1 VVLKSQSFYFNHS
14 ETILSLGLEH
24 LLGESKRPI
33 IHVRRWLGD
42 EEFRELLEIAD
53 YLGRSPSSGS
63 LFAINPSKIIEKGYD
78 EEYVGEVVKKASP
91 GISEKELEEIMGYV
105 REKISGSHPKAILR
119 SQGSRL
125 VIEPRGFLGSYIED
139 IRGLLRYDRSG
150 KVFVTYPAY
159 YVKVKEH
166 LISRGVRVEDRTG
179 FSMDRYLPI
188 KPSVSV
194 KLREYQEEAI
204 SAWVANNYRGIVSL
218 PTGSGKTVVGVAAVA
233 RKPVWVLV
241 VAYTRE
247 QMLQWRDHFIRMA
260 SIRPEHVGLY
270 YSDEKRIAPITIAT
284 YQTAFRHIDKLYPY
298 FPMVIIDEVHHLPA
312 DKFRAIALGMFS
324 PYRLG
329 LSATVTREDG
339 RHEELFPLMGGVVYH
354 KSPQELIEAGYL
366 SPYRIEVVKVD
377 LTPEEKKKFEELR
390 KKYRELSRGMEF
402 EDLLKAAKSGD
413 PMAVEALKVRSELR
427 QLIHNAKR
435 KLEKVK
441 EIVSREKEKGSKILI
456 FTQYIDQ
463 AEEIGKEL
471 KAPVV
476 TGETE
481 KKIRERNFQL
491 FREGLERVLV
501 LTTVGDEGIDIPD
514 ANVGIIVAGTGS
526 KRQFIQRLGRLLRPK
541 EGKEAVL
548 YEIVTRG
555 TPEEFESRRRRE
567 ALEDNSI

>member
-1 VVLKSQSFYFNHS
+1 MD
-14 ETILSLGLEH
+14 EGR
-24 LLGESKRPI
+24 RPV
-33 IHVRRWLGD
+33 IHVRKWLGD

-53 YLGRSPSSGS
+53 YLGRSPSGGS
-63 LFAINPSKIIEKGYD
+63 LFSINPSKIIERGYD
-78 EEYVGEVVKKASP
+78 EEYVGEVVRKASP
-91 GISEKELEEIMGYV
+91 GVSDKELEKIMGYV
-105 REKISGSHPKAILR
+105 REKISGSLPKAILR
-119 SQGSRL
+119 SQGPRL
-125 VIEPRGFLGSYIED
+125 VIEPKGFLSNYIED
-139 IRGLLRYDRSG
+139 IRGLLKYDRSN
-150 KVFVTYPAY
+150 KVFITYPAY
-159 YVKVKEH
+159 YVRVREH
-166 LISRGVRVEDRTG
+166 LVSRGVRVEDRTG

-188 KPSVSV
+188 KPTISL
-194 KLREYQEEAI
+194 KLRSYQEEAV
-204 SAWVANNYRGIVSL
+204 SAWSSNNYRGIISL

-247 QMLQWRDHFIRMA
+247 QMLQWRDHFIRA
-260 SIRPEHVGLY
+260 GSIPPEYTGLY

-284 YQTAFRHIDKLYPY
+284 YQTAFRYIDKLYLY

-329 LSATVTREDG
+329 LSATVVREDG

-354 KSPQELIEAGYL
+354 KGPQELIEAGYL
-366 SPYRIEVVKVD
+366 SPYRIEVIKVD
-377 LTPEEKKKFEELR
+377 LTREEKARFEELR

-402 EDLLKAAKSGD
+402 EELLKAAKSGD
-413 PMAVEALKVRSELR
+413 QRAAEALKVRSELR
-427 QLIHNAKR
+427 QLIHNARR
-435 KLEKVK
+435 KMEKVK
-441 EIVSREKEKGSKILI
+441 EIVLREKEKGSKIII

-463 AEEIGKEL
+463 AEEIGKEIG
-471 KAPVV
+471 APVV

-481 KKIRERNFQL
+481 KRVREKNFQL
-491 FREGLERVLV
+491 FRDGVERVLV

-541 EGKEAVL
+541 EGKEAIL

-567 ALEDNSI
+567 ALFYTTKNLDTPEYP